1 MVAHAE
7 SHLFHVHFEQR
18 DFHLVLR
25 ATRRFGPSPDFL
37 DDGRSDLGEASGMVA
52 MAQRLS

>member
-7 SHLFHVHFEQR
+7 SYLFHVHLEQR